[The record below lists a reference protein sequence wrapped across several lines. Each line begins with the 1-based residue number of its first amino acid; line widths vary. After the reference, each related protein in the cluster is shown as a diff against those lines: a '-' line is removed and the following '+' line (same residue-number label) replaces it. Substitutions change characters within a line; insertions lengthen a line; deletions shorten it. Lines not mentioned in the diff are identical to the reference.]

1 MPVLRVFVYNAR
13 QRAILKH
20 CTITP
25 GKTTMPFVAMT
36 REMGSLGKD
45 VAAAVAD
52 RLSKQVVHHEIIDN
66 LASKMRLRKS
76 HVIRFLEGK
85 SGIWERLTTDKT
97 SLSIYTA
104 DETFAL
110 VESGRVA
117 VIRGWGAAHLL
128 RPVPHVVSVR
138 VCAPFDVRVKRMM
151 ERLNTDDRDFVENE
165 IRLSEEAHGAITRRH
180 FGISWQH
187 SDRYDLVLNTER
199 LTIEECA
206 DEVLSLLDD
215 PTFQETAE
223 SQRTFRNLALA
234 AHVRSALRQDTRTAK
249 FQISIT
255 AEDGVVSLAGLIDPG
270 QEVEHAAEVARQV
283 PGIKD
288 IVIQLRVAALGARH
302 IAE

>member
-1 MPVLRVFVYNAR
+1 
-13 QRAILKH
+13 
-20 CTITP
+20 
-25 GKTTMPFVAMT
+25 MPFVAMT

-52 RLSKQVVHHEIIDN
+52 RLGKQVVHHEIIDS

-138 VCAPFDVRVKRMM
+138 VCAPLPVRVKRMM
-151 ERLNTDDRDFVENE
+151 ERLHTDDRDFVENE

-187 SDRYDLVLNTER
+187 SDQYDLVLNTER
-199 LTIEECA
+199 LTVEECA
-206 DEVLSLLDD
+206 DEVMNLLDD

-223 SQRTFRNLALA
+223 SQRIFRNLALT
-234 AHVRSALRQDTRTAK
+234 AHVRSALRHDERTAR
-249 FQISIT
+249 FQI
-255 AEDGVVSLAGLIDPG
+255 AVAADDGVVSLSGLIGPG
-270 QEVEHAAEVARQV
+270 QSAEHATEVARQV
-283 PGIKD
+283 SGIKD
-288 IVIQLRVAALGARH
+288 VVNRLRVTTTGARH
-302 IAE
+302 LVEG